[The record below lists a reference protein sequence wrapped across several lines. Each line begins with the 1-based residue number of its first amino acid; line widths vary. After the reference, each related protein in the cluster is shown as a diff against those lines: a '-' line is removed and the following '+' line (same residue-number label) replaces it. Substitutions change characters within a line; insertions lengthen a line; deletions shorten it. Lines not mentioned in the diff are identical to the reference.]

1 MGNTLI
7 SRTLEWVRML
17 RTEIIA
23 QIDAEIGRLSRAR
36 DILASAPIIRRE
48 KAPSKKAKKRAFEP
62 KVKQSKSA
70 PVPRPSSP
78 EGREIPASSPP
89 PLETGPIVQLVPPKR
104 RIERQKLQRA
114 VSSEMLAKSRTA
126 LSGVLP
132 AGPVAVSAH
141 EARKAEA
148 RSVTP
153 PVTQIESEVVL
164 NTSSERSLG
173 TLLRAFERS
182 SRLNI
187 GTS

>member
-1 MGNTLI
+1 MADSLI
-7 SRTLEWVRML
+7 SRTIEWVRML

-36 DILASAPIIRRE
+36 DVLASAPISRE
-48 KAPSKKAKKRAFEP
+48 KAPSRKAKKRAFEA
-62 KVKQSKSA
+62 KGKRSKSV
-70 PVPRPSSP
+70 PVLRPSSL

-89 PLETGPIVQLVPPKR
+89 PLETGPRVQLVPPKR

-114 VSSEMLAKSRTA
+114 VSPEMLAKSRTA

-132 AGPVAVSAH
+132 AGPIAVSAH

-148 RSVTP
+148 RSASP
-153 PVTQIESEVVL
+153 PVSQIESEVDL
-164 NTSSERSLG
+164 NTSTERSLG
-173 TLLRAFERS
+173 TLVRAFERS

>member
-1 MGNTLI
+1 MANSLI
-7 SRTLEWVRML
+7 SRTIEWVSML

-36 DILASAPIIRRE
+36 DVLASAPISRE
-48 KAPSKKAKKRAFEP
+48 KAPSRKAKKRAFQA
-62 KVKQSKSA
+62 KGKRSKSV
-70 PVPRPSSP
+70 PVLRPSGL
-78 EGREIPASSPP
+78 EGREIPASAPP

-148 RSVTP
+148 RSATP
-153 PVTQIESEVVL
+153 SVSQIESEVDL
-164 NTSSERSLG
+164 NTGSERSLG